1 MFNAST
7 IECMQVLTNYIT
19 SVVSGSTF
27 ILKTTM
33 LGTFKLRPSLLFE
46 ENSAYYR
53 TGLDIA
59 TTIYMHLCI
68 SIYKLDTTALLH
80 MHLLWRIG
88 THRGNNR
95 PPWTWQVMD
104 TGNTEQ
110 LTNTPLR
117 EKNKEKDWEGEK
129 KNYGRK
135 SREMD
140 RQQQYLRLVI
150 F

>member
-1 MFNAST
+1 
-7 IECMQVLTNYIT
+7 MQVRTNYIT

-27 ILKTTM
+27 KLKTSL
-33 LGTFKLRPSLLFE
+33 LGTFKWRPLLLFE

-68 SIYKLDTTALLH
+68 SIYKLDTAALLH

-88 THRGNNR
+88 THQGNNR
-95 PPWTWQVMD
+95 PPWTWQVRD

-129 KNYGRK
+129 KTMVGKAEKWTDSNNTCA
-135 SREMD
+135 
-140 RQQQYLRLVI
+140 L
-150 F
+150 